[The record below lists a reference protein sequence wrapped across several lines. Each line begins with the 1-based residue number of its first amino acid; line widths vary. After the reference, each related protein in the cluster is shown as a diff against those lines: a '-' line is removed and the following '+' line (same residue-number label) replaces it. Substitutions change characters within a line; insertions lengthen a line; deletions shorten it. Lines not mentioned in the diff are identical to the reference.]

1 MKKIKP
7 ILTGLGIVLLVAL
20 VSFVVWSSNN
30 LARDRVT
37 LPDGTTIELLG
48 TAVGTRTFSTE
59 KPWEAFARRILPSRL
74 QSWIPQALRSS
85 CYSGSNSVTVFFRVT
100 APAGKTISQPPWT
113 GYVPV
118 DSTGY
123 YVSSGGSSSC
133 SSGSGPEMIYGLML
147 NNLPRRQKDFEFR
160 FLGPTN
166 LLASFNVPTPAQ
178 APFTE
183 WTPNRLPITQTN
195 GPLTVTLESLAEA
208 GANGYRSLNAQWKV
222 VSSDPLWKNAKPGWI
237 SVSDATGNEG
247 SFLYPGEPAWKLTT
261 LVHRPNPED
270 FTDAEKFTLS
280 GLKVPAPGEI
290 TSINQSRTAAGV
302 KIDVE
307 LLSAVGR
314 LSVTNGLPPVLA
326 PNPIGGSSGGSG
338 SDGTTHYRYWT
349 SEHPALLIHAAGIGP
364 DDELRCIFRGPNG
377 EEFKTENSGYETDAS
392 GRREYLLKAAGPI
405 TTETL
410 SLEVFVSRPLKF
422 EFMVD
427 PKVIRA
433 AAR

>member
-7 ILTGLGIVLLVAL
+7 ILTGLGIVLLIAL
-20 VSFVVWSSNN
+20 VSLAVWSTNN

-48 TAVGTRTFSTE
+48 TVVGTRTFSTE

-74 QSWIPQALRSS
+74 QSLIPQAFRSS
-85 CYSGSNSVTVFFRVT
+85 CSSGSNSVTVFLRVK
-100 APAGKTISQPPWT
+100 APAGGATGQTPWND
-113 GYVPV
+113 YRAV
-118 DSTGY
+118 D
-123 YVSSGGSSSC
+123 GGGFHLQEGNSYC
-133 SSGSGPEMIYGLML
+133 SSGSGTDVVYGLIL
-147 NNLPRRQKDFEFR
+147 RNLPRRQKTFDFQ
-160 FLGPTN
+160 FLGRTN
-166 LLASFNVPTPAQ
+166 SVLATLTVPVPALSPFAEW
-178 APFTE
+178 APD
-183 WTPNRLPITQTN
+183 RLPITHTN
-195 GPLTVTLESLAEA
+195 GPLTVTLESMMEA

-247 SFLYPGEPAWKLTT
+247 SFLYPGEPACKLTT

-302 KIDVE
+302 KVDVE
-307 LLSAVGR
+307 LLSAPGR

-338 SDGTTHYRYWT
+338 SDGTTDYRYWT
-349 SEHPALLIHAAGIGP
+349 SEHPALLIHAAGIEL
-364 DDELRCIFRGPNG
+364 DDELRCTVRGPNG
-377 EEFKTENSGYETDAS
+377 EEFKTQNSGYDTDAS
-392 GRREYLLKAAGPI
+392 GRREYLLKATGPI
-405 TTETL
+405 TTKTL
-410 SLEVFVSRPLKF
+410 SLEVVVSHPLKF

-427 PKVIRA
+427 PKSIRA
-433 AAR
+433 AAK